1 MMTRTITIAT
11 VFALTLGACAT
22 TDRVT
27 LLEGEAGHAVG
38 AIAVLDTDGRE
49 TVLDAPRMQALL
61 GSGTA
66 RVRTVDKLDASIGPL
81 MDSLP
86 LPPAS
91 FTITFP
97 KAGASIPGD
106 QRQVL
111 EKIRMELARRPGAQ
125 IEVAGFTD
133 STGSEESNNEL
144 SRQRALAITQELRDS
159 GFEIADEDAVGRGE
173 YEARAA
179 LGDNVADESYR
190 RVDVIVR

>member
-1 MMTRTITIAT
+1 MVRRIAT
-11 VFALTLGACAT
+11 AALVLALGACAT

-27 LLEGEAGHAVG
+27 LLEGEAGHPVG
-38 AIAVLDTDGRE
+38 AIAVLGKDGTE

-61 GSGTA
+61 GSETA
-66 RVRTVDKLDASIGPL
+66 RVRTVDKLDAAIGPL

-97 KAGASIPGD
+97 NAGARIPGD
-106 QRQVL
+106 QMQVL
-111 EKIRMELARRPGAQ
+111 EKIRTELARRPGAQ

-133 STGSEESNNEL
+133 STGTEESNNEL

-190 RVDVIVR
+190 RVDVIIR